1 MAAAHRRTRHHARV
15 LGPVLSV
22 LAVLAVTAPAT
33 WLTLRTDHGSGLA
46 DRIPADYR
54 TSARDDAARAASR
67 GGPRP
72 AATENR
78 DKAPGKPKASSAPR
92 TTTSK
97 APHKPRP
104 TRTTSTPTPTRTSS
118 TPTPTPTATPT
129 RRPRPTPTRTTT
141 APPPAPPSTTS
152 TPPTGGGSSTFETE
166 VVRLTNAERAKNGC
180 GALSIDSSLTTSAGK
195 HASDMVARH
204 FFDHTNPDGKDPFE
218 RMADAGFHGSAMA
231 ENIAMGYDS
240 PQAAVTG
247 WMNSEGHRT
256 NILNCGYNRIGVG
269 YDSGQILDGYSKGS
283 WVQNFGTK

>member
-1 MAAAHRRTRHHARV
+1 MAAAHRRTRHRARV

-22 LAVLAVTAPAT
+22 FAVLLVTAPAT

-46 DRIPADYR
+46 DRIPAEYR

-78 DKAPGKPKASSAPR
+78 DKAPGKAKASTAPR
-92 TTTSK
+92 TPASST
-97 APHKPRP
+97 PRRPKP
-104 TRTTSTPTPTRTSS
+104 TRTTSTPTPTMA
-118 TPTPTPTATPT
+118 TPTPTKPTAKPT
-129 RRPRPTPTRTTT
+129 KKPRPTPTRTTT
-141 APPPAPPSTTS
+141 STPPPAPPSTS
-152 TPPTGGGSSTFETE
+152 TPPPTGGGSSTFETE

-180 GALSIDSSLTTSAGK
+180 GALSIDSALTTSAGK

-204 FFDHTNPDGKDPFE
+204 YFDHTNPDGKDPFE
-218 RMADAGFHGSAMA
+218 RMADAGFRGSAMA

-247 WMNSEGHRT
+247 WMNSAGHRT

-283 WVQNFGTK
+283 WVQNFGTR

>member
-1 MAAAHRRTRHHARV
+1 MAAHRRTRHHARV

-22 LAVLAVTAPAT
+22 FAVLLVTAPAT
-33 WLTLRTDHGSGLA
+33 WLTLRSDHGSGLA
-46 DRIPADYR
+46 DRIPAEYR
-54 TSARDDAARAASR
+54 TTARDDAARAASR
-67 GGPRP
+67 GGPRA

-78 DKAPGKPKASSAPR
+78 DKAPGKPKASTPPR
-92 TTTSK
+92 TSTTPK
-97 APHKPRP
+97 AKKPAKP
-104 TRTTSTPTPTRTSS
+104 ITTPTPSTTPSS
-118 TPTPTPTATPT
+118 KPTAKPT
-129 RRPRPTPTRTTT
+129 KKPRPTPTKTTT
-141 APPPAPPSTTS
+141 APPPAPPSTSS
-152 TPPTGGGSSTFETE
+152 TPPSGGGSSTVESE
-166 VVRLTNAERAKNGC
+166 VVRLTNVERAKNGC
-180 GALSIDSSLTTSAGK
+180 GALTIDSSLTTSAGK

-240 PQAAVTG
+240 AQAAVTG
-247 WMNSEGHRT
+247 WMNSAGHRA